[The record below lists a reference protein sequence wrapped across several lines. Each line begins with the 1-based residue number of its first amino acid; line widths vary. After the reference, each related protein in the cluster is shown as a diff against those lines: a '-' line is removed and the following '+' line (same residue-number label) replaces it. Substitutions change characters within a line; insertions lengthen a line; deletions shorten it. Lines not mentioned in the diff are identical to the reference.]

1 MHYGRRSRGEQ
12 GTGGVDESL
21 DIAVVVR
28 AVGFGHVHLAHR
40 QSHAVDHVS
49 ARGHALVYAVQTL
62 RLLETVDLVLR
73 RKATDGYEEEKR
85 RAVTNCA

>member
-1 MHYGRRSRGEQ
+1 MGKRSRGER
-12 GTGGVDESL
+12 GTENESL